1 MITLSIRYPLGLL
14 VLCLLGVSAR
24 GEPAAPTQYNVRA
37 YGAKGDGI
45 TIDSPAINA
54 AIEAAAASGGGTVH
68 FPAGNY
74 LSFSI
79 RMKSHIALYLDAGAT
94 IVAATPPADLSLGS

>member
-1 MITLSIRYPLGLL
+1 MRFLKYSLALL
-14 VLCLLGVSAR
+14 LLPAVFGQAPAR
-24 GEPAAPTQYNVRA
+24 VFDVRA
-37 YGAKGDGI
+37 HGAKGDGT

-54 AIEAAAASGGGTVH
+54 AIDAAAAAGGGTVH

-79 RMKSHIALYLDAGAT
+79 RLKSHVTLYLDAGAVIT
-94 IVAATPPADLSLGS
+94 AAEPPADLSAGYDP